1 MHKYFANKHFYLEVL
16 AVAIPMMLQN
26 LVTTCVNIVDSLMVG
41 QLGDAA
47 VSGVAA
53 VNRFY
58 MIGNFGTMG
67 VAAAVG
73 IFIAQYFGA
82 NQEEK
87 MKQSY
92 RVSLIGAYMIIAVM
106 FLIAFFFPE
115 QILLFFIDDPET
127 IKMGVDYL
135 SVACYSFLPLGFTI
149 ACASAMRSIGQPRIP
164 LIISVISVLT
174 NAVLNYCLIFGHF
187 GFPMMGVKGA
197 ALATLIARIVEML
210 GLLIIVK
217 LVKFSFDTK
226 LKNIFSV
233 PRELVQRITIK
244 AIPLCCNE
252 ILWSGGT
259 AMILKFYGTRGTEV
273 LSGYSICTTVT
284 DIFFTLF
291 SGMAVATTVMV
302 SQRLGANK
310 LEEARR
316 NGYYMMGF
324 AGCVALI
331 FAVLMFM
338 TSFTV
343 PYLYGSLSIESQE
356 LAMLMMKIQAVFFI
370 LYTLNCENFF
380 IVRAGGDTKST
391 LLMDSVFMWCIQ
403 IPLLAIIAYFTN
415 INIFLM
421 YMLGQSTDILKF
433 IFSYRLVRNEKWVVN
448 LTHDSEV
455 LEG

>member
-1 MHKYFANKHFYLEVL
+1 MRKYIANKHFYFEVL

-73 IFIAQYFGA
+73 IFIAQYYGA
-82 NQEEK
+82 QQEER

-92 RVSLIGAYMIIAVM
+92 RVSLIGAYMIIAVL
-106 FLIAFFFPE
+106 FGIAYLFPE

-127 IKMGVDYL
+127 IRLGVEYL
-135 SVACYSFLPLGFTI
+135 SIACFSFLPLGFTI
-149 ACASAMRSIGQPRIP
+149 SCSSAMRSVGQPRIP
-164 LIISVISVLT
+164 LVVSVISVFT
-174 NAVLNYCLIFGHF
+174 NAVLNYIFIFGHF
-187 GFPMMGVKGA
+187 GVPAMGVKGA
-197 ALATLIARIVEML
+197 ALATLIARLVEL
-210 GLLIIVK
+210 AGLLIMVK
-217 LVKFSFDTK
+217 MMKFSFDTK
-226 LKNIFSV
+226 LKHLFVI
-233 PRELVQRITIK
+233 PRELVQIITIK

-252 ILWSGGT
+252 LLWSGGN
-259 AMILKFYGTRGTEV
+259 AVILKFYGTRGTEV
-273 LSGYSICTTVT
+273 LSAYSICTTVT

-302 SQRLGANK
+302 SQRLGANQ
-310 LEEARR
+310 LEEARK

-324 AGCVALI
+324 AGGVALL
-331 FAVLMFM
+331 FSGLMFL
-338 TSFTV
+338 TSFII
-343 PYLYGSLSIESQE
+343 PFLYGSLSQESQN
-356 LAMLMMKIQAVFFI
+356 LAMLMTKIQACFFI
-370 LYTLNCENFF
+370 IYTLNCENFF

-391 LLMDSVFMWCIQ
+391 LMMDSGFMWFIQ
-403 IPLLAIIAYFTN
+403 IPILACIAYFTN

-421 YMLGQSTDILKF
+421 YVLGQSTDFLKF
-433 IFSYRLVRNEKWVVN
+433 FFSSRLVRQEKWVVN
-448 LTHDSEV
+448 LTKDHN
-455 LEG
+455 